1 LVDGFIIWPLVLGAN
16 ECLAVRSMLMTA
28 RPSGRRALRLRR
40 EITDADVAVLMS
52 LHKLRLL
59 TTEQLRRLH
68 GADGDI
74 RITLRR
80 TQARLKRLHDLKL
93 VVRLSRVVGG
103 VRAGSSGFVYGLSG
117 WGQAVLEVGGTFGG
131 RRRRLWETRP
141 YFQDHMLAVS
151 ELYVRLVEAERRH
164 DFELLDFQ
172 GEPQCWRYMSGPS
185 GEVVPIK
192 PDAFVRVGVG
202 DFEHQGFAE
211 VDMGTESL
219 PTIMRKSQRYI
230 DYWRS
235 GEEQRRHGVF
245 PRVVWLVPD
254 DRRQVG
260 IQKALGRLALEAQ
273 DLFAVGLL
281 ADGPHMLVPAAS
293 ARGRGPP

>member
-1 LVDGFIIWPLVLGAN
+1 
-16 ECLAVRSMLMTA
+16 MTA
-28 RPSGRRALRLRR
+28 RPLGRRVLRLKR
-40 EITDADVAVLMS
+40 EITDVDTAVLVS

-59 TTEQLRRLH
+59 TTDQLRRLH
-68 GADGDI
+68 VGDGDM
-74 RITLRR
+74 RATLRR
-80 TQARLKRLHDLKL
+80 TQVRLKRLHDLKL
-93 VVRLSRVVGG
+93 VIRLSRVVGG
-103 VRAGSSGFVYGLSG
+103 VRAGSSGYVYGLTG

-131 RRRRLWETRP
+131 RRRRMWEARP

-151 ELYVRLVEAERRH
+151 ELCVRLVEADRGH
-164 DFELLDFQ
+164 HLELLDFQ
-172 GEPQCWRYMSGPS
+172 GEPQCWRYLSGPG

-192 PDAFVRVGVG
+192 PDAFVRVATG
-202 DFEHQGFAE
+202 DFEHRAFAE
-211 VDMGTESL
+211 VDLGTESL
-219 PTIMRKSQRYI
+219 PTILRKSQRYV

-245 PRVVWLVPD
+245 PKVVWLVPD

-260 IQKALGRLALEAQ
+260 IEKALGRLALEAQ

-281 ADGPHMLVPAAS
+281 EDGPHMLVPAAG